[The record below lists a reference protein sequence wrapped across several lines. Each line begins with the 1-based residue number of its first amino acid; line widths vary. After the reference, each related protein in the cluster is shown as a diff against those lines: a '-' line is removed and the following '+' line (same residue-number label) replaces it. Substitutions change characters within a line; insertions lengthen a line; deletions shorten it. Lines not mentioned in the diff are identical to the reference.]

1 MPDFE
6 LPPGWLPHPDA
17 PGWFYKGDRVKSE
30 AQMRVKAANR
40 AAHLAGQA
48 AKNIGKTPTDKINS
62 SQHPAAGDRADP
74 QLLALMQA
82 AKKAA
87 EDALPVV
94 LEAAV
99 SEHLAPAGA
108 PTHGALDNLQ
118 KQRFTPEHRLRQL
131 ALSQMP
137 MAMAQLAVIAADPL
151 QLGPTRVSAAAHII
165 ERAVG
170 KPTVRL
176 TPILEDLAAM
186 PTVDA
191 YAALS
196 RIAEQGELSAEDI
209 KAYSALIDGRA
220 KGQEGR
226 ELLERLAAVEALL
239 DGSRTVNR

>member
-1 MPDFE
+1 MFDFE

-17 PGWFYKGDRVKSE
+17 PGYFYKGDRVKSE

-48 AKNIGKTPTDKINS
+48 TKNIGKKPTDKINS
-62 SQHPAAGDRADP
+62 SQHPAAGDKANP

-82 AKKAA
+82 AQHAAA
-87 EDALPVV
+87 EALPVV

-99 SEHLAPAGA
+99 KEHLAPSDA
-108 PTHGALDNLQ
+108 PTHSALDNLQ
-118 KQRFTPEHRLRQL
+118 TQCFTPEYRLRQL
-131 ALSQMP
+131 AVSQVP
-137 MAMAQLAVIAADPL
+137 MALAQLSVIAADPL

-176 TPILEDLAAM
+176 TPILDDLAAM
-186 PTVDA
+186 PAVDA
-191 YAALS
+191 YACLS
-196 RIAEQGELSAEDI
+196 RIAKQGELSAEDV

-226 ELLERLAAVEALL
+226 DLLERLAAVEALL
-239 DGSRTVNR
+239 DGSRTVN

>member
-1 MPDFE
+1 
-6 LPPGWLPHPDA
+6 
-17 PGWFYKGDRVKSE
+17 
-30 AQMRVKAANR
+30 
-40 AAHLAGQA
+40 
-48 AKNIGKTPTDKINS
+48 
-62 SQHPAAGDRADP
+62 
-74 QLLALMQA
+74 
-82 AKKAA
+82 
-87 EDALPVV
+87 
-94 LEAAV
+94 
-99 SEHLAPAGA
+99 
-108 PTHGALDNLQ
+108 
-118 KQRFTPEHRLRQL
+118 
-131 ALSQMP
+131 MP